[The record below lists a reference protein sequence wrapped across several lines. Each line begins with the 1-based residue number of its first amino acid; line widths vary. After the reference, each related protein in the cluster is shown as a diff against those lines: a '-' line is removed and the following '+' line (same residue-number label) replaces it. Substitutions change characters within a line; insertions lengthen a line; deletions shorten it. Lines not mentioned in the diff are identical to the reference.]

1 MVNMKKE
8 EEAIDTL
15 INCFQSHKC
24 TWNVTSGDY
33 KDQNRK
39 SRSSQRRFSRNFSK
53 FTGKHLRQSL
63 SFNKVAGLKAATLLK
78 QRLWHRC
85 FPMNFV
91 KFLRTPFLQ
100 STSERLLLKVFPLE
114 ELDMYVSTRM

>member
-8 EEAIDTL
+8 EEAIDIL

-24 TWNVTSGDY
+24 IWNITSGDY

-39 SRSSQRRFSRNFSK
+39 SRSSQRRFSGKKGVLRNFSK

-63 SFNKVAGLKAATLLK
+63 SFNKVAGLRPATLLK
-78 QRLWHRC
+78 QRLRHRC

-100 STSERLLLKVFPLE
+100 NTSERLLLKVFAFRR
-114 ELDMYVSTRM
+114 T